1 MNDFFIQQVC
11 CNYDIYLDNLQAI
24 THIERLIG
32 IEGLSIHQP
41 GATKQNAIGYIAGF
55 YCFGMERFIYDEH
68 FIYVTPEMP
77 SENEARMLALI
88 MFVNYKELILKT
100 INK

>member
-1 MNDFFIQQVC
+1 
-11 CNYDIYLDNLQAI
+11 
-24 THIERLIG
+24 
-32 IEGLSIHQP
+32 
-41 GATKQNAIGYIAGF
+41 
-55 YCFGMERFIYDEH
+55 MERFIYDEH